1 MNINKSQKEKY
12 IDQKCTFCYLYVSE

>member
-12 IDQKCTFCYLYVSE
+12 IDQKCTFCCLYVSE